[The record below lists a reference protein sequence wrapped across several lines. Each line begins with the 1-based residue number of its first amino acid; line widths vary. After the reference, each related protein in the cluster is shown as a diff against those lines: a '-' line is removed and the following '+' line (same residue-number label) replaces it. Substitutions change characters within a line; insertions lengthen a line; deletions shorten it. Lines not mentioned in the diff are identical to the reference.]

1 MPTAICPRS
10 LPVPPASQLAKIRR
24 LEVAQ
29 LESEGHSVGIRVC
42 AARIQGMY
50 TAPAIDR
57 PSEMPPVE
65 ALLDK
70 RLLVQLSQ
78 AQVGRDWILLP
89 TSLSVSVARVVLLV
103 LLRAN
108 RLSIAAH
115 LVD

>member
-50 TAPAIDR
+50 TAPAIDK
-57 PSEMPPVE
+57 PCEMPPVE

-70 RLLVQLSQ
+70 RLMSLPISLLVSAAL
-78 AQVGRDWILLP
+78 
-89 TSLSVSVARVVLLV
+89 VVLLV

-108 RLSIAAH
+108 RLSIAA
-115 LVD
+115 LSVD